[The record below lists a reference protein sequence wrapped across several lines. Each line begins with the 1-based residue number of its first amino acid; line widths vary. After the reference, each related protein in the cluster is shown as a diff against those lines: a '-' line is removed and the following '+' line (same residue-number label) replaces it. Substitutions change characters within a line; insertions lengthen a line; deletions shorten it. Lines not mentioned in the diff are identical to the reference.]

1 MADKIKRIPVNG
13 VLYPNNDFGYIVKSS
28 DVRGGYTVVTNISAR
43 DTLARSTEMYPQ
55 NAVITTGSVV
65 YTIEEDKCFR
75 YREDGTWF
83 ELDFAT
89 RDYVRQAITDAIS
102 GGTID
107 LSDYAKKE
115 DIPRRVTELQNDAGY
130 ISEIPSEY
138 VTETELHD
146 KGYLTEHQD
155 ISHLATQADV
165 AAKQDTLV
173 SGYNIKTINGKSI
186 LGQGNIVI
194 EGTGGGDTP
203 AQSVSDLTIDDTNTL
218 SILDIEGN
226 KVGNGVKLTGAHK
239 ISAITSPNLVDGS
252 TNVELTLQ
260 DCDNNDISSCS
271 FKVAGGGGGGGPTS
285 VKCNITSATL
295 NTSNE
300 VVDSETNTKTYNWN
314 PVSGYNSDI
323 LFSFE
328 EATLGGST
336 GYAGIAYIYVDN
348 VLVETKTIPHGTT
361 NKFDVT
367 RYLVVGTMKTIKIV
381 VKTAFDAE
389 GVLIYKAE
397 LIDLRFVST
406 FNPLVVRN
414 GNFIISYS
422 CVGSGL
428 NKTAHIKA
436 GSNKEL
442 VVQNITDSDSS
453 GTKYTATI
461 NTTNWS
467 HDVHRIDM
475 WLTTSEGYESEHII
489 YDIIYSVKG
498 VYTPLVTGYCDRATA
513 TYGDTVSYKY
523 IAHTPNNDITE
534 NVTRTLYVLD
544 TAGIRSDIQSN
555 FEISTPSSQ
564 QEWLIDLSG
573 VNFPKSGNVYIE
585 LSVQGG
591 NTIIDVIEVLPFA
604 SDYNVEMT
612 SDRLVAYIA
621 PSGQQNSVTNKDSL
635 CVNYKDLNEVVDKI
649 KVEMIDFNYSSNGF
663 LSDSNDT
670 KVIRMNGDSKLRIH
684 LPIFNKQFTGVDGKT
699 LTLNQEATDTGRTVE
714 FRFNAH
720 NVTDPDIP
728 FIQYFRGTEY
738 SANSVSGT
746 GFRVFPKHAY
756 FLANNTVE
764 YDSKRFVMTPDTA
777 AVTNFTENSTIRLTF
792 VIEPREQ
799 STSNRCIKIFT
810 NGELT
815 RVLQYT
821 TTSFDAGDYIELGSS
836 GCELDLYS
844 AVFYDKALSEHDI
857 IQNYIADTSDIE
869 ERVAL
874 FIANDVKNDY
884 GKRGTPNI
892 NDDTMLDY
900 YECRKRVPC
909 ALTIGKMSR
918 EKGDKTKIGLIYTK
932 PADNEAGFETWYS
945 NTEMVDGKYQCQSNV
960 QGTTSSK
967 LYPRYNYK
975 LKATKKLYLS
985 QQSETD
991 TIGEIGEKE
1000 FCWKADMMS
1009 SDHANTVNAKWFQEL
1024 LDGTGTYIP
1033 PAQAQLDEGMS
1044 KPTIHPTM
1052 YGFRCLLFNAAE
1064 DPAVNEDTPI
1074 YFMGDGCLNN
1084 DKGNSDTL
1092 GLANDCDTDASDSY
1106 WDGNPVTDYEFTDDG
1121 KTEVVAVIN
1130 SDGVVQSRCQKWE
1143 YLDNPPDIDNFKSD
1157 RFFETKYEY
1166 DADGK
1171 ITSSYKAVTAAL
1183 ECTYPDQG
1191 DLEDWG
1197 LEPDYSHMQIMY
1209 LWVLKRAN
1217 FWQYEKGTEEY
1228 NSKLEIFRN
1237 EFSKHFNFDHTATY
1251 YLAVMM
1257 TALVDNLAK
1266 NMFMSTYDTLA
1277 DKIVFTDEAQSA
1289 GVVSL
1294 KTMIDYAKE
1303 HEGEIP
1309 ESFID
1314 WEGSE
1319 FCIWYPTL
1327 YDLDSCY
1334 GVDNKGHRFIP
1345 YYADWNIERSTGADS
1360 YRLFNGSESPFWHMF
1375 VEAFDQFDGANSIK
1389 KVFAKLADDDNTK
1402 VELSDGSTANVLS
1415 YNNWFDNMVTKN
1427 IDTVPVRISTEDL
1440 IYKYEMPWLYGY
1452 QKEIDESNKVTGMK
1466 TYSADNQFLYLIQAN
1481 KRLQDIDFMKQRLN
1495 IFFSKYQT
1503 NAFVNDDIKIQCST
1517 VIDPD
1522 NAYLAVSPYQA
1533 MHCGVKFRSQGAAV
1547 VSQDVIEPGQIATFK
1562 YQATGADNDFEM
1574 AVLGAANVSEL
1585 TGLDTFAVK
1594 QIPGLSNA
1602 KKLKA
1607 LVIGSEAHV
1616 NNALAALD
1624 IGGNSMLEDINIV
1637 NCTGLTA
1644 LNLSNNGLIKNI
1656 DARGASALNSITLPV
1671 GGYIESLKLPSS
1683 VKNLT
1688 VRNHNRITEFSIT
1701 DSIDSA
1707 TNNYSNL
1714 DTLYIEGLDTNI
1726 PVADIIYD
1734 IFSKD
1739 NPSIKYLRLYN
1750 VNIDVADWARDDV
1763 TNLINIFAS
1772 NKMMNT
1778 YIDTDG
1784 QFDSSIEYPEISGIF
1799 DIGSYQPDAAT
1810 IEALTTIMARY
1821 PNLQFSLPEK
1831 RNSFEEYSWFEIKS
1845 ICRAAQQGTTNI
1857 EDWFERGDTKQ
1868 VRINNTTY
1876 MLEIVDMWRYSS
1888 PANKKLPLTLWF
1900 TSLLGGKTVK
1910 MFDAAHL
1917 CKNVSVNNKDVEFS
1931 SQGKYEFNVEDE
1943 SLVTFT
1949 TTDVTYIE
1957 SISWVR
1963 SDSERFTWYLDGRRG
1978 NIRDFAALSQED
1990 FNDTVLNELVVYD
2003 TIKEWI
2009 PTEVVGSTT
2018 YENKKL
2024 IIDSSNTSFTFYDAF
2039 VPELGYSSGSRA
2051 IRFEA
2056 GVKFTIDDL
2065 QPGDKIAIQL
2075 RPITNYGGY
2084 FASNVHRYI
2093 EDSIYPT
2100 LPVELQNV
2108 ISYAHVGAT
2117 IGGLSPQVEYKD
2129 VKMVIPSASDL
2140 AFNTNKYYISETG
2153 CNEPF
2158 ATIITND
2165 NRKRLA
2171 AVTSTT
2177 GVQYWTRSASAYSV
2191 NSFVGV
2197 SNIGSIITPSSTNI
2211 NDVDV
2216 TATNNGYYVVPIIN
2230 I

>member
-13 VLYPNNDFGYIVKSS
+13 VLYPNNDFGYVVKSS
-28 DVRGGYTVVTNISAR
+28 DIRGGYTVVTNIGAR
-43 DTLARSTEMYPQ
+43 DTLAKSTEMYPQ

-75 YREDGTWF
+75 YREDGTWS
-83 ELDFAT
+83 ELDYAT
-89 RDYVRQAITDAIS
+89 KDDVRQAITDAIS
-102 GGTID
+102 GGTVD

-130 ISEIPSEY
+130 ITEIPAEY
-138 VTETELHD
+138 ITETELHD

-165 AAKQDTLV
+165 AAKQDILV

-194 EGTGGGDTP
+194 EGTGSGTP
-203 AQSVSDLTIDDTNTL
+203 VQSVSDLTIDDTNTL
-218 SILDIEGN
+218 SILDVEGN

-239 ISAITSPNLVDGS
+239 ISAITSPNVVDGS
-252 TNVELTLQ
+252 TNVELKLQ
-260 DCDNNDISSCS
+260 DFDGNDIGSSCS

-285 VKCNITSATL
+285 VKCNITSSTL

-300 VVDSETNTKTYNWN
+300 VVDSETNTKTYKWN
-314 PVSGYNSDI
+314 PVSGYSADL

-336 GYAGIAYIYVDN
+336 GYSGTALVYVDN
-348 VLVETKTIPHGTT
+348 ELVETRTVPHGVV
-361 NKFDVT
+361 NKIDIT
-367 RYLVVGTMKTIKIV
+367 KYLTIGISKVIKVV

-389 GVLIYKAE
+389 GVLVFNTQ
-397 LIDLRFVST
+397 LIDLRIVSP
-406 FNPLVVRN
+406 FNPLEVRN

-428 NKTAHIKA
+428 NKTVHIRA
-436 GSNKEL
+436 GSNKEIKIE
-442 VVQNITDSDSS
+442 NIIDSDAS
-453 GTKYTATI
+453 GTKYTETI
-461 NTTNWS
+461 NTARWS
-467 HDVHRIDM
+467 HGVHRIDM
-475 WLTTSEGYESEHII
+475 WLTTAEGYESEHLI
-489 YDIIYSVKG
+489 YDVIYSVTG
-498 VYTPLVTGYCDRATA
+498 VYTPLVTGYCDVDSA
-513 TYGDTVSYKY
+513 TYGDTVSFKY
-523 IAHTPNNDITE
+523 VAHTPSNDITE
-534 NVTRTLYVLD
+534 NVTRALYVLD
-544 TAGIRSDIQSN
+544 NSGIRTEIESHL
-555 FEISTPSSQ
+555 EISTPSSE

-573 VNFPKSGNVYIE
+573 VKFPKSGTVYIE

-591 NTIIDVIEVLPFA
+591 NTITDTIEVLPFA
-604 SDYNVEMT
+604 SDYSVDMV

-635 CVNYKDLNEVVDKI
+635 CVNYKDMNDVVDKI

-670 KVIRMNGDSKLRIH
+670 KVIRLNGDSRLRIH
-684 LPIFNKQFTGVDGKT
+684 LPIFNRQFKGVDGNT
-699 LTLNQEATDTGRTVE
+699 LTLNGESTATGRTVE

-728 FIQYFRGTEY
+728 FIQYFKGDEY
-738 SANSVSGT
+738 SASRVSGT

-756 FLANNTVE
+756 FLANNVVE
-764 YDSKRFVMTPDTA
+764 YDNRRFVMTPDTA
-777 AVTNFTENSTIRLTF
+777 AVINFTEDSTIRLTF

-810 NGELT
+810 NGELN

-821 TTSFDAGDYIELGSS
+821 ASSFDSGEYIELGST

-857 IQNYIADTSDIE
+857 IQNYIADTADIE

-874 FIANDVKNDY
+874 FTANDVKNDY

-909 ALTIGKMSR
+909 ALTIGRMSR

-945 NTEMVDGKYQCQSNV
+945 NTTLVDGKYQCRSNV

-991 TIGEIGEKE
+991 TIGELGEKE

-1009 SDHANTVNAKWFQEL
+1009 SDHANTVNARWFQEL

-1033 PAQAQLDEGMS
+1033 PAQAQIDSGMS
-1044 KPTIHPTM
+1044 KPTIHPVM

-1064 DPAVNEDTPI
+1064 DPAINQDTPI

-1092 GLANDCDTDASDSY
+1092 GLANDCDTNPSDTY
-1106 WDGNPVTDYEFTDDG
+1106 WKDNPVTEYTYTDNG
-1121 KTEVVAVIN
+1121 ETEVVAVLN
-1130 SDGVVQSRCQKWE
+1130 NEGVVQSRCQKWE
-1143 YLDNPPDIDNFKSD
+1143 YTDNPPDIDNFKSD
-1157 RFFETKYEY
+1157 RFFETKQEL
-1166 DADGK
+1166 DINGNVVG
-1171 ITSSYKAVTAAL
+1171 TYKAVTAAL

-1217 FWQYEKGTEEY
+1217 FWKFEKGTAEY
-1228 NSKLEIFRN
+1228 ETKLNIFKN
-1237 EFSKHFNFDHTATY
+1237 EFSKHFNFNHTATY

-1277 DKIVFTDEAQSA
+1277 DKIVFTSSALSA
-1289 GVVSL
+1289 GVTTL
-1294 KTMIDYAKE
+1294 KTMMDYAKA
-1303 HEGEIP
+1303 HEGDIP
-1309 ESFID
+1309 EDFID
-1314 WEGSE
+1314 WEASE

-1375 VEAFDQFDGANSIK
+1375 VEAFDQATEGDSIK
-1389 KVFAKLADDDNTK
+1389 KVFTKLADSDDTK
-1402 VELSDGSTANVLS
+1402 VTLSDGNPANVLS
-1415 YNNWFDNMVTKN
+1415 YNNWFDHMISKN

-1452 QKEIDESNKVTGMK
+1452 QKEVDDSNKVTGMK
-1466 TYSADNQFLYLIQAN
+1466 TYPSDNQFLYLIQAN
-1481 KRLQDIDFMKQRLN
+1481 KRLQDMDFMRQRLN

-1503 NAFVNDDIKIQCST
+1503 KEFVNDDIKIQCST
-1517 VIDPD
+1517 VLDPE
-1522 NAYLAVSPYQA
+1522 NAYLAISPYQT
-1533 MHCGVKFRSQGAAV
+1533 MYCGVKFRSQGAAV
-1547 VSQDVIEPGQIATFK
+1547 VSSDVVEPGETIRFK

-1574 AVLGAANVSEL
+1574 AVLGAGNVSEL

-1607 LVIGSEAHV
+1607 LVVGSASHT
-1616 NNALAALD
+1616 NNALAALEVS
-1624 IGGNSMLEDINIV
+1624 GNSMLEDINVI

-1644 LNLSNNGLIKNI
+1644 LDLSKNGLIKNI
-1656 DARGASALNSITLPV
+1656 DARGASSLGSITLPV
-1671 GGYIESLKLPSS
+1671 GGYIESLRLPSS
-1683 VKNLT
+1683 ITNIT
-1688 VRNHNRITEFSIT
+1688 VRNHNRIKEFSIT
-1701 DSIDSA
+1701 DSVESID
-1707 TNNYSNL
+1707 NNYNNIN
-1714 DTLYIEGLDTNI
+1714 TLYVEGLDTNI
-1726 PVADIIYD
+1726 PVADIIYNV
-1734 IFSKD
+1734 FSKEVP
-1739 NPSIKYLRLYN
+1739 NIKQLRLYN
-1750 VNIDVADWARDDV
+1750 VSIDASSWEEEDV

-1772 NKMMNT
+1772 DRLSRT
-1778 YIDTDG
+1778 YIDSEGRVDT
-1784 QFDSSIEYPEISGIF
+1784 SVEYPEISGIF
-1799 DIGSYQPDAAT
+1799 NIGTYQPAT
-1810 IEALTTIMARY
+1810 KVVEALTTIMARY
-1821 PNLQFSLPEK
+1821 PNLQFNLPQRREK
-1831 RNSFEEYSWFEIKS
+1831 FEDYSWFEIKS
-1845 ICRAAQQGTTNI
+1845 ICRAAQQGATKV
-1857 EDWFERGDTKQ
+1857 EDWFEVGDTKQ

-1876 MLEIVDMWRYSS
+1876 TLEIVDMWRYSS

-1900 TSLLGGKTVK
+1900 QSKLGEMVK
-1910 MFDAAHL
+1910 MFDSAYL
-1917 CKNVSVNNKDVEFS
+1917 TKNILLGDTAIEFNS
-1931 SQGKYEFNVEDE
+1931 AGVYEFNVEDE
-1943 SLVTFT
+1943 TSATFT
-1949 TTDVTYIE
+1949 TTDVSYIE

-1963 SDSERFTWYLDGRRG
+1963 SESERFTWYLDGRRG
-1978 NIRDFAALSQED
+1978 TIRNYAALSQED
-1990 FNDTVLNELVVYD
+1990 FNDRVLRELVVFD

-2009 PTEVVGSTT
+2009 PTEVSGGQTYEYKKLTIDGTGST
-2018 YENKKL
+2018 
-2024 IIDSSNTSFTFYDAF
+2024 FTFYDSF
-2039 VPELGYSSGSRA
+2039 IPELGLSDTSR
-2051 IRFEA
+2051 ILRFEA
-2056 GVKFTIDDL
+2056 GVKFIVDDL
-2065 QPGDKIAIQL
+2065 QEGDKISIKL
-2075 RPITNYGGY
+2075 KPISNYGGY
-2084 FASNVHRYI
+2084 FASKVHQYI
-2093 EDSIYPT
+2093 ENTLYQA

-2117 IGGLSPQVEYKD
+2117 IGGLSPKIEYRD
-2129 VKMVIPSASDL
+2129 VKMLIPSASDL
-2140 AFNTNKYYISETG
+2140 DVNQHSNYIAETG
-2153 CNEPF
+2153 WNEPF
-2158 ATIITND
+2158 VAITKSED
-2165 NRKRLA
+2165 RKRLLSPTGTSA
-2171 AVTSTT
+2171 A
-2177 GVQYWTRSASAYSV
+2177 QYWTRSASAYSHD
-2191 NSFVGV
+2191 SFVGV
-2197 SNIGSIITPSSTNI
+2197 SSMGSLNKPYANTTGSA
-2211 NDVDV
+2211 DVV
-2216 TATNNGYYVVPIIN
+2216 ATNTYYYIVPIIN